1 MKFLSTTLHRFA
13 QGIIY
18 ICNFIQAS
26 DKNLTPTYSPMETD
40 QHLDKALQA
49 AQMYYFQNLPM
60 KRIASELQVS
70 HSTISRLLTWARNEG
85 LIEIRINDARRRSSP
100 LEELIKLHFKL
111 KAVKVVPVAEVAGE
125 NVWRDRVAR
134 VAANYLNQFMGPNI
148 ILGVSVSHMVN
159 QISACLTPKS
169 LLNVQVVQLNGGE
182 YVPGLAHEHA
192 GNLIAHIANNYEA
205 IGHLFSVPSFF
216 DFLETR
222 EVLWKESS
230 IKRILE
236 LQNRSNIILFSPES
250 IHENDRLKG
259 LNHINEEAD
268 LAGLIANIFIRADG
282 SHENIVLNKQA
293 CGPDLQLFQ
302 EADRV
307 ICAVSGLKNL
317 ECIKGTL
324 RGRYL
329 TDLIIDEPT
338 ARRLTESIS
347 DIKSN
352 TK

>member
-1 MKFLSTTLHRFA
+1 
-13 QGIIY
+13 
-18 ICNFIQAS
+18 
-26 DKNLTPTYSPMETD
+26 MEND
-40 QHLDKALQA
+40 NQLEKALQA

-134 VAANYLNQFMGPNI
+134 AAANYLNRFMGPDMI
-148 ILGVSVSHMVN
+148 VGIAVSHMVN

-169 LLNVQVVQLNGGE
+169 LLNVQIVQLNGGE
-182 YVPGLAHEHA
+182 YVPGLAREHA
-192 GNLIAHIANNYEA
+192 GNLIAHVANNYEA
-205 IGHLFSVPSFF
+205 IAHLFSVPSFF

-236 LQNRSNIILFSPES
+236 LQKRSNLILFSPES
-250 IHENDRLKG
+250 IGDNDRLKG
-259 LNHINEEAD
+259 LSQLNKQTD
-268 LAGLIANIFIRADG
+268 TVGLVSNIFIREDG
-282 SHENIVLNKQA
+282 SYDDIELNQQA
-293 CGPDLQLFQ
+293 CGPDLSLFHHV
-302 EADRV
+302 ERV
-307 ICAVSGLKNL
+307 ICAASGLKHL
-317 ECIKGTL
+317 ECL
-324 RGRYL
+324 RGALNGQYL

-338 ARRLTESIS
+338 ARRLVDSFS
-347 DIKSN
+347 DIKIG
-352 TK
+352 TKQSFSD